1 MFSHVSIS
9 VFIALSEESA
19 GEILDLIS
27 FGWWLV
33 LGVSFASP
41 SASSTLYDPLGL
53 SGWGTL
59 NGSWWSFCWS
69 CGARLVTSG
78 RLTSSCSHLACTC
91 SVWWHWTSIWH
102 ASPRT
107 ITCSSHDNPFLNVTS
122 STLVSWWSGSWSCG
136 ALLSNW
142 TSGWWHWWSISARSL
157 LSERFASPSACS
169 TLYDPLAIK
178 GCGTLKGSWWSMC
191 WSCGAKLETSGRLID
206 LDSRSS
212 SEKSGENF
220 EFHFL
225 VFVFIIY

>member
-1 MFSHVSIS
+1 MFSHVRIS
-9 VFIALSEESA
+9 VFIALFEESA

-27 FGWWLV
+27 FGWW
-33 LGVSFASP
+33 
-41 SASSTLYDPLGL
+41 
-53 SGWGTL
+53 
-59 NGSWWSFCWS
+59 WWW
-69 CGARLVTSG
+69 
-78 RLTSSCSHLACTC
+78 
-91 SVWWHWTSIWH
+91 WWHWTSTSGIWH

-122 STLVSWWSGSWSCG
+122 STLKGSWWSGSWSCG

-178 GCGTLKGSWWSMC
+178 GCGTLKGSWWSFC